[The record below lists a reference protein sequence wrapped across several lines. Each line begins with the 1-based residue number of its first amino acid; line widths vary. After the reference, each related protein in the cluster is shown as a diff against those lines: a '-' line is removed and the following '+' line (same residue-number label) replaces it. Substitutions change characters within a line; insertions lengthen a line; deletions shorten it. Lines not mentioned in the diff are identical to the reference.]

1 MGDLSPSLRPAGVYT
16 HLYTTFNRIRLKPN
30 QIKRSISMCQAL
42 GQCSFRAITKLIYYL
57 YDENLFY
64 ITNKILKN
72 LYKFFI

>member
-42 GQCSFRAITKLIYYL
+42 RQRSIRAITKLTRYIHTFSMDGYFL
-57 YDENLFY
+57 YFCS
-64 ITNKILKN
+64 
-72 LYKFFI
+72 LYKNFF